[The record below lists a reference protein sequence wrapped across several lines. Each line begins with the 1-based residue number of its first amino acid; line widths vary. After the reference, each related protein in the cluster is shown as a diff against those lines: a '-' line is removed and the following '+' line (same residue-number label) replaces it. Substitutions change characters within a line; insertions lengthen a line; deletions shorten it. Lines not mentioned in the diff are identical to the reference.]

1 MKKILSFTKIGI
13 LFTCLCLFSVGAFGA
28 EAKTEPEWK
37 IHQTVNRSFIELPDF
52 YVPAPI
58 IEELEPDTELKFFQ
72 EFNTSKNDKDTL
84 AVFLL
89 CTAPFDPNHINNF
102 RFKYDFRSGDSA
114 EAFAIPFQKD
124 FSENFDFNSR
134 WEAPKRKTI
143 NGKPILIMKGT
154 VSDPQSG
161 NHIFGFHE
169 HYAWTNTNT
178 SEVYVINF
186 IYPEKSSENQKMIKR
201 IINSFELPSNE

>member
-84 AVFLL
+84 AFSFFVPRLSIRTTSIISASNTIFVPAILL
-89 CTAPFDPNHINNF
+89 KLSQFP
-102 RFKYDFRSGDSA
+102 S
-114 EAFAIPFQKD
+114 
-124 FSENFDFNSR
+124 
-134 WEAPKRKTI
+134 
-143 NGKPILIMKGT
+143 
-154 VSDPQSG
+154 
-161 NHIFGFHE
+161 
-169 HYAWTNTNT
+169 
-178 SEVYVINF
+178 
-186 IYPEKSSENQKMIKR
+186 KR
-201 IINSFELPSNE
+201 ISLKTLTSTAAGKHQSEKLSMVSQYSS

>member
-1 MKKILSFTKIGI
+1 
-13 LFTCLCLFSVGAFGA
+13 
-28 EAKTEPEWK
+28 
-37 IHQTVNRSFIELPDF
+37 
-52 YVPAPI
+52 
-58 IEELEPDTELKFFQ
+58 
-72 EFNTSKNDKDTL
+72 
-84 AVFLL
+84 
-89 CTAPFDPNHINNF
+89 
-102 RFKYDFRSGDSA
+102 
-114 EAFAIPFQKD
+114 
-124 FSENFDFNSR
+124 
-134 WEAPKRKTI
+134 
-143 NGKPILIMKGT
+143 MKGT